1 MADLALDIGQTQTRV
16 RLVDSPG
23 ATEEIELDGFRY
35 GSDIVETVRQR
46 CEAAAQAFGVKAVRA
61 IAGGVTGLYGRAPE
75 PADLLRSLHRTLGVE
90 RVVIADDAV
99 TSHLGALEGR
109 PGVLIAAGTGIVGLG
124 IGPAGVARVD
134 GVGSLIGDEG
144 SGWWIG
150 RRGIIAALS
159 AYDGRAGGSAA
170 LLSAMEE
177 QYGPAA
183 DVAAAIA
190 GSASPVGLV
199 ASFAPAVAAAARAG
213 DRTAGLIWAEAASH
227 LADAVIAAGSRA
239 GYASDSTFDWAVSG
253 RLTGASDL
261 LDPVLDR
268 LVAERFPR
276 AGRVPPHGNA
286 LDGAERLLR
295 YTNLRALF
303 PLVGVS
309 VIEKDTDD

>member
-16 RLVDSPG
+16 RLVDSTG
-23 ATEEIELDGFRY
+23 SADELELDGFRY
-35 GSDIVETVRQR
+35 GSDVEETVRQR
-46 CEAAAQAFGVKAVRA
+46 CEAAADTFGIRKVAA
-61 IAGGVTGLYGRAPE
+61 IGAGVTGLYGRAPQPTE
-75 PADLLRSLHRTLGVE
+75 LLRSLHRSLGVA

-99 TSHLGALEGR
+99 TSHLGVLQGR

-124 IGPAGVARVD
+124 IGPDGIARVD
-134 GVGSLIGDEG
+134 GVGSPIGDEG

-159 AYDGRAGGSAA
+159 AYDGRAGGSTA
-170 LLSAMEE
+170 LLTAMEA

-183 DVAAAIA
+183 DVAAVIA
-190 GSASPVGLV
+190 GSPSPVGKV

-213 DRTAGLIWAEAASH
+213 DRQAGLIWAESAAH

-239 GYASDSTFDWAVSG
+239 GYTSDSTFEWAVSG

-261 LDPVLDR
+261 LDPVLGR

-276 AGRVPPHGNA
+276 ADRVAPLGNA
-286 LDGAERLLR
+286 LDGAERLLQ
-295 YTNLRALF
+295 YPNLPALA